1 MAVPLLLERW
11 ECISA
16 VFSHSAHFFLIN
28 RQFILPLPR
37 WHMRSCGWM
46 YSAVYSPSE
55 DPPPAGMIRSVREG
69 SDSHLALSQRY
80 RGGLW
85 MNTSLIL
92 IFIFL
97 NQVTFSFFIYLAS
110 FFEANGFLIAKE
122 RGRRRRRSPVFE
134 GGWRLEWVEWLFVN
148 ILGHVLG
155 TMVLDGILLHSLQG
169 VDTIFSRGGGEG
181 NITRRPGMDVNS
193 STTYWVDKDNGP
205 GLGRRP

>member
-1 MAVPLLLERW
+1 MPLLLERW

-28 RQFILPLPR
+28 RQFICPCLGGTWGRVDECTVPYTLRRRTPPR
-37 WHMRSCGWM
+37 GH
-46 YSAVYSPSE
+46 
-55 DPPPAGMIRSVREG
+55 DPVRP
-69 SDSHLALSQRY
+69 
-80 RGGLW
+80 RGFWFTPRAFSKISRGFV
-85 MNTSLIL
+85 NEYKPY
-92 IFIFL
+92 FYFYFL

-155 TMVLDGILLHSLQG
+155 TMVLDGILLHSMQG